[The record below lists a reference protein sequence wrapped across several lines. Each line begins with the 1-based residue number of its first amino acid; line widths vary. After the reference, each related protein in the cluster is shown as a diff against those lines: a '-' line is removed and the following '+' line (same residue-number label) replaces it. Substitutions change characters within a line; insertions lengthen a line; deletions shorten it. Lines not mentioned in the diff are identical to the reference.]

1 MSSSRVNDIEIA
13 YSEYGQGEPLLLIHG
28 GMISGA
34 EFQPQIAPFSA
45 RYRLIVPDVR
55 GHGMSG
61 RGGYPYS
68 IRQWANDMAA
78 LLHALGIGQAFILG
92 HSMGG
97 MVAQQLA
104 ADHPQK
110 VRALVIAESNYG
122 VANDPMMRFA
132 AGVLT
137 AIFKLVGA
145 KTAARLASAAIAANA
160 EIKAVMTRE
169 IDDHAQNAPNLFAI
183 LDAMND
189 YDGRPI
195 LPRIACPTLVLCGA
209 DNKLSHKQGREM
221 AQIIPNARLE
231 FIANAGHGANWDNAA
246 DFNHVVLDF
255 LAAHGS

>member
-1 MSSSRVNDIEIA
+1 MPSIRVNEIEIA
-13 YSEYGQGEPLLLIHG
+13 YVEHGQGEPLLLIHG

-45 RYRLIVPDVR
+45 RYRVIVPDVR
-55 GHGMSG
+55 GHGASG

-68 IRQWANDMAA
+68 IRQWAHDIAA
-78 LLHALGIGQAFILG
+78 LMDALGIGQALVLG

-104 ADHPQK
+104 ADHPHK

-132 AGVLT
+132 AGVST
-137 AIFKLVGA
+137 AVFKLVGA
-145 KTAARLASAAIAANA
+145 KTAARVASAAIAANP
-160 EIKAVMTRE
+160 EVKAVMMPE
-169 IDDHAQNAPNLFAI
+169 IATHAENAPNLFAI
-183 LDAMND
+183 LDAMNA

-195 LPRIACPTLVLCGA
+195 LPHIACPTLVLCGA
-209 DNKLSHKQGREM
+209 NNKLSHKQGREM

-231 FIANAGHGANWDNAA
+231 FIADAGHAANWDNAA
-246 DFNHVVLDF
+246 DFNRVVLEF
-255 LAAHGS
+255 LRTQG